1 MSKEDSIEEYKKA
14 QDVIRSC
21 INDLDR
27 NIKLAR
33 KEGLSEQL
41 DDMLSTR
48 KSFLKEW
55 ESYEEFIKD
64 LNRHDG

>member
-64 LNRHDG
+64 LNRYDG

>member
-1 MSKEDSIEEYKKA
+1 MSEEDSIEEYKKA

-33 KEGLSEQL
+33 KEGPSEQL

-64 LNRHDG
+64 LNRYDG